1 MTYGILRK
9 HFAEYL
15 RQSQI
20 KIDITGFDMEA
31 FSKAM
36 NQELK
41 ERLSTIEYIAFEDG
55 DVMSNDEKVAS
66 IQSLFQR
73 DFLRSEEH
81 TSELQSQR

>member
-1 MTYGILRK
+1 MTAGILRK

-15 RQSQI
+15 RQSQF

-73 DFLRSEEH
+73 DFLE
-81 TSELQSQR
+81 

>member
-73 DFLRSEEH
+73 DFLE
-81 TSELQSQR
+81 